1 MVCLFSD
8 DFEGIEVQHAELVMR
23 YLKSHEANPVVEWH
37 NFEGIG
43 CFGPS
48 VTSLEER

>member
-37 NFEGIG
+37 NLKELVALV
-43 CFGPS
+43 PQ
-48 VTSLEER
+48 